1 MGFLSSIVGGL
12 ATAAFGPVGGAI
24 AGAVVG
30 AGEQRYA
37 EKKQNE
43 AIDRANDMA
52 IERESTQFVRMRDAA
67 QRAGFN
73 PLTVLRSGMFQQA
86 GLLSRQAETW
96 KGSLFGGVANA
107 VINAPEL
114 RLDREMRELE
124 KQERM
129 ANIEYTGALARNV
142 GQQGTSFNP
151 LDAAMS
157 GYLSNMNGYTVMRS
171 TDGSAIEV
179 RNDILHALRLPPGS
193 LFGIA
198 EHYEAIGGE
207 IQGEAA
213 GVGVAIDDASYPIVR
228 QINGGPALPNVN
240 TGQSAPTGWGFR
252 PADVL
257 ERWFPST
264 VQ

>member
-43 AIDRANDMA
+43 AIDRANDLA

-124 KQERM
+124 RQERM
-129 ANIEYTGALARNV
+129 ANVEYTGNLSRSVLNSLNSNSNT
-142 GQQGTSFNP
+142 GFNP
-151 LDAAMS
+151 RQEPIITTTAIYYDPITGVEYRGPNPEAM
-157 GYLSNMNGYTVMRS
+157 
-171 TDGSAIEV
+171 
-179 RNDILHALRLPPGS
+179 
-193 LFGIA
+193 
-198 EHYEAIGGE
+198 E
-207 IQGEAA
+207 I
-213 GVGVAIDDASYPIVR
+213 GVGEVVAGGIMHPVLAIPQISDFWERGRGMGASDPVYTLP
-228 QINGGPALPNVN
+228 QLTFDQMGGP
-240 TGQSAPTGWGFR
+240 
-252 PADVL
+252 
-257 ERWFPST
+257 
-264 VQ
+264 